1 MKQNLEAKAN
11 RRDIQ
16 EDVDYVNQEQ
26 EDDSVTDVENLNLF
40 GVPMPSDD
48 LGTSTKDKSDKRRF
62 VQELLEVMDA
72 LDPDNTLTD
81 FEKPKTF
88 IQFDPYVDTPDG
100 LGAQSAIEQAAMS
113 LRYEDNMKLRASLVL
128 EAYQAQLNHIE
139 PESLSYEDKER
150 YHRVNNLLIY
160 LKTVKVIDAPVLL
173 KIYNMFRC
181 SL

>member
-1 MKQNLEAKAN
+1 
-11 RRDIQ
+11 
-16 EDVDYVNQEQ
+16 
-26 EDDSVTDVENLNLF
+26 
-40 GVPMPSDD
+40 MPSDD

-128 EAYQAQLNHIE
+128 EAY
-139 PESLSYEDKER
+139 
-150 YHRVNNLLIY
+150 
-160 LKTVKVIDAPVLL
+160 
-173 KIYNMFRC
+173 
-181 SL
+181 